1 MEKNKKITIA
11 VADNQSFFHVLGDN
25 KRYYDLYSL
34 SHSHPELKDYCLNH
48 RYELE
53 SDLQKQNELI
63 GNEYQ

>member
-1 MEKNKKITIA
+1 METNKKITIA

-34 SHSHPELKDYCLNH
+34 SNSHPELKDYCLNH

>member
-1 MEKNKKITIA
+1 METNKKITIA

-34 SHSHPELKDYCLNH
+34 SLSHPELKDYCLNH

>member
-1 MEKNKKITIA
+1 M
-11 VADNQSFFHVLGDN
+11 LGEN

-34 SHSHPELKDYCLNH
+34 LHSHPELKDYCLNH

-63 GNEYQ
+63 GDE

>member
-1 MEKNKKITIA
+1 METNNKITIV

-34 SHSHPELKDYCLNH
+34 SRSHPELKDYCLNH

-63 GNEYQ
+63 GNEMQ

>member
-1 MEKNKKITIA
+1 METNKKITIA

-34 SHSHPELKDYCLNH
+34 SYSHPELKDYCLKH

-63 GNEYQ
+63 GNE